1 MIESE
6 CVFQTRINTDLHRL
20 LKIRIWYF
28 ITKLKHHHIT
38 EKIIGAAYNVHN
50 TLGSG
55 FLEKVYQ
62 NSLAIELQSFGFI
75 IGVEKT
81 IKVYYKSEVVGNYI
95 ADIIVNEKV
104 ILEIKAIKELSDIHE
119 VQLVNYLKATGIEVG
134 LLINFGTSVQVK
146 RRVMD
151 KQN

>member
-1 MIESE
+1 M
-6 CVFQTRINTDLHRL
+6 
-20 LKIRIWYF
+20 
-28 ITKLKHHHIT
+28 TKLKHHDIT
-38 EKIIGAAYNVHN
+38 EKIIGAAYKVHN

-62 NSLAIELQSFGFI
+62 NSLAIELKSLGFLSDL
-75 IGVEKT
+75 EKP
-81 IKVYYKSEVVGNYI
+81 IKVLYNGEVVGDYI
-95 ADIIVNEKV
+95 ADIIVDDKV
-104 ILEIKAIKELSDIHE
+104 ILEIKAIKELSSIHE

-151 KQN
+151 AQN